1 MNSGCVS
8 QEEADEMMTH
18 SLGTVND
25 LLRFWKAVI
34 RGHMIGTLCIC
45 ETSFQVHFFSPP
57 ANYSK
62 LVLQLENHLSMKIKC
77 SKSSEMW
84 PRGKSKRPQR

>member
-1 MNSGCVS
+1 MNSERPTPILESGYS
-8 QEEADEMMTH
+8 WTH
-18 SLGTVND
+18 D
-25 LLRFWKAVI
+25 R
-34 RGHMIGTLCIC
+34 TLYIC
-45 ETSFQVHFFSPP
+45 ETSVQVHFFSPP

-62 LVLQLENHLSMKIKC
+62 LFLQLENHLSMKIKC